1 MNILAHA
8 SDIAEWD
15 SVLLNRYHPLYTS
28 IPSTPTIMEESN
40 QAKLSLQDTCK
51 GLFKQLTFARDL
63 LEFAI
68 KVFGRDREID
78 MGSSIT
84 YPTMNT
90 SMLTGFYTK
99 NLDDMDGALSYAE
112 AQLSELLLAAYFGAE
127 SVLEFEREG
136 TACRRPYLPCDGD
149 SGNYKDVLL

>member
-1 MNILAHA
+1 MEPDGFATLRAGEKEANKKIVKVGDCEVDLEEVVRDLRGVEDIATDIIKEMGERRVKQWKPKLNILAHA

-68 KVFGRDREID
+68 KVLRTE
-78 MGSSIT
+78 
-84 YPTMNT
+84 
-90 SMLTGFYTK
+90 
-99 NLDDMDGALSYAE
+99 
-112 AQLSELLLAAYFGAE
+112 
-127 SVLEFEREG
+127 
-136 TACRRPYLPCDGD
+136 
-149 SGNYKDVLL
+149 